1 MSNAGTH
8 GNEQST
14 RAAPMIAAGTAWRRR
29 NSSIRGTTDST
40 PTAISGR
47 LSSIQPARA
56 ITGFPCTTTYTVSST
71 GGRGS
76 RVPPRSATAQITP

>member
-1 MSNAGTH
+1 
-8 GNEQST
+8 
-14 RAAPMIAAGTAWRRR
+14 MIAAGTAWRRR
-29 NSSIRGTTDST
+29 NSSIRGTTAST

-71 GGRGS
+71 GGRGN